1 MLNLKINSVLVY
13 SELSDKYFF
22 TEFGENL
29 NIIYGKNTAGKSTL
43 IQLVLYAFGI
53 NDNKLKLTEILSE
66 EIFVR
71 LDCTLR
77 KDGISQNYVF
87 VRQDET
93 LIIQDNNEKTIKF
106 NGIGSDQSAEH
117 IKLKKFFNDLFDFN
131 LMLEST
137 SGISE
142 APMETIFLPYYVSQD
157 VGWVYL
163 RKSFSNLNFYKNFKE
178 DFLDYYLGIENSED
192 RKEKREIETLIK
204 SLQQQIS
211 FFNKIET
218 DNEELEVSQIIED
231 SFSGKSNEFID
242 NFSGNKSKL
251 LELENKQIKESNN
264 LAFLNQ
270 RLSVVSKVNRNHKN
284 QKPGTDSCPTCSQ
297 TLPKSIED
305 MYEYFQEENDT
316 SKIQSEL
323 KEKIKKSQASINSIN
338 KKISS
343 LKEELES
350 ETRIY
355 NQYSVDNLTFE
366 SWINNKANIQLNNNI
381 TSQVGRLSLTLEE
394 QKEKLSEFKTDS
406 EILSERSKKSK
417 IFKDYYKSNNAFLG
431 LPELK
436 ESRFNDLYDISSF
449 PFQGVQLHLAVLSY
463 HFAFNRLLTDSSG
476 IHRIP
481 FILDSIFKEDI
492 EQGTKN
498 KILKFINSHHPKD
511 TQTILSI
518 ADDKNV
524 DSKIETYSSEFFNK
538 EAKMICIGEGVREK
552 SLLIDNDGEQKT
564 LIENSFELLENEH

>member
-1 MLNLKINSVLVY
+1 
-13 SELSDKYFF
+13 
-22 TEFGENL
+22 
-29 NIIYGKNTAGKSTL
+29 
-43 IQLVLYAFGI
+43 
-53 NDNKLKLTEILSE
+53 
-66 EIFVR
+66 
-71 LDCTLR
+71 
-77 KDGISQNYVF
+77 
-87 VRQDET
+87 
-93 LIIQDNNEKTIKF
+93 
-106 NGIGSDQSAEH
+106 
-117 IKLKKFFNDLFDFN
+117 
-131 LMLEST
+131 
-137 SGISE
+137 
-142 APMETIFLPYYVSQD
+142 
-157 VGWVYL
+157 
-163 RKSFSNLNFYKNFKE
+163 
-178 DFLDYYLGIENSED
+178 
-192 RKEKREIETLIK
+192 

-394 QKEKLSEFKTDS
+394 QKE
-406 EILSERSKKSK
+406 
-417 IFKDYYKSNNAFLG
+417 
-431 LPELK
+431 
-436 ESRFNDLYDISSF
+436 
-449 PFQGVQLHLAVLSY
+449 
-463 HFAFNRLLTDSSG
+463 
-476 IHRIP
+476 
-481 FILDSIFKEDI
+481 
-492 EQGTKN
+492 
-498 KILKFINSHHPKD
+498 
-511 TQTILSI
+511 
-518 ADDKNV
+518 
-524 DSKIETYSSEFFNK
+524 
-538 EAKMICIGEGVREK
+538 
-552 SLLIDNDGEQKT
+552 
-564 LIENSFELLENEH
+564 